1 MKVKKR
7 NGSQEEVSFD
17 KVINRLKKLCAEE
30 PKIDL
35 DIINIAQKVVNRIY
49 DGVKTTEL
57 DELAARTCASAITE
71 DPKYGELAS
80 RIIISN
86 NHKNT
91 SPSFSETIYM
101 LYHNK
106 NIFGKSAPLI
116 ADDVYKLVMNNKSK
130 LNDVIDYSRDF
141 NFDYFAFKTLEKA
154 YLMKINKKIVE
165 RIQHLIMRVSI
176 GLHKSDLKKAIET
189 YDLISNKYF
198 THATPTLFHGGSA
211 RPQLLS
217 CFLLGIDDSIQGIYK
232 CLLDCAMISKWAG
245 GIGIHISNVRA
256 KNSIIRSTNG
266 ITSGNVPMLRV
277 FNETARYVNQSGKR
291 NGSFA
296 IYLEPWHADILD
308 FLELRKNHGDENARA
323 RDLFYALWIPDLFM
337 HKVEKN
343 EEWCLFCPDEC
354 PGLTD
359 AYGEKFIELYN
370 KYELEGKYRKK
381 VKAREIW
388 KAVLTSQIET
398 GTPYLLYKNAANQ
411 KSNQQNLGTIK
422 SSNLCT
428 EILEY
433 SDDKEYACCTLASI
447 CISKFIEPPKLITD
461 NKLDDIHFIVY
472 SKPDCGYCK
481 LTKML
486 FKQYNLTYNEISG
499 FSESDDFEKNI
510 LSKSSFEINYKTKV
524 ETFPQIVLYNKHKEM
539 YVGGYQELEEL
550 LRPRYNFQKLY
561 EVTKVVTRNL
571 DNVIDINFY
580 PVPETKLSNMRHRP
594 LGIGVQGLADV
605 YCKMRYPFDSLEAS
619 QLNKE
624 IFATIYYASLTMSHE
639 LAKERG
645 VYSSFENSPL
655 SKGQLQF
662 DLWNTKPVEDVGI
675 DGCNLKLDWNT
686 LREKVMKEGVRNSLL
701 LAPIPT
707 ASTSQ
712 IMGNNECI
720 EPFTSNIYTRRTIA
734 GDFIVVNKY
743 LLNDLINLGMWNE
756 ELKNIIVYY
765 EGSIQ
770 QIETI
775 PKKLRDL
782 YKTAWELKQKVLI
795 DQAADRG
802 VYVCQSQ
809 SLNLFLQ
816 SPKFAQVSSMHFY
829 SWKKGLK
836 TGIYYLRTKAA
847 TKSQQFTIDP
857 KLLEKIKKQKTSTE
871 DIDKFSGNKTEVCEA
886 CSA

>member
-1 MKVKKR
+1 MKVEKR
-7 NGSQEEVSFD
+7 NGTFEEVSFD
-17 KVINRLKKLCAEE
+17 KVINRLKKLCSEE
-30 PKIDL
+30 PKIEL

-49 DGVKTTEL
+49 NGVLTTEL

-71 DPKYGELAS
+71 DPKYGQLAS

-91 SPSFSETIYM
+91 SPSFSETIYT

-106 NIFGKSAPLI
+106 NIFGKDAPLI
-116 ADDVYKLVMNNKSK
+116 ADDVYKIIMDNKSK
-130 LNDVIDYSRDF
+130 LNSVIDYSRDF

-154 YLMKINKKIVE
+154 YLMKVNKKIVE

-176 GLHKSDLKKAIET
+176 GIHKNDLKKAIET

-296 IYLEPWHADILD
+296 IYLEPWHADVME

-337 HKVEKN
+337 KKVEKN

-359 AYGEKFIELYN
+359 AYGDKFIELYN
-370 KYELEGKYRKK
+370 KYESEEKYRKK

-398 GTPYLLYKNAANQ
+398 GTPYLLYKNSANQ

-447 CISKFIEPPKLITD
+447 CLSKFIEEPSILNNNLEVTIYTKE
-461 NKLDDIHFIVY
+461 N
-472 SKPDCGYCK
+472 CGYCK
-481 LTKML
+481 LAKML
-486 FKQYNLTYNEISG
+486 CKQHKLKTHLFDKFTNEEQKKEFEEKYN
-499 FSESDDFEKNI
+499 
-510 LSKSSFEINYKTKV
+510 TKV
-524 ETFPQIVLYNKHKEM
+524 ETYPQIVIKQNDEIKYI
-539 YVGGYQELEEL
+539 GGYQEFENL
-550 LRPRYNFQKLY
+550 LRPRYNFKKLY

-605 YCKMRYPFDSLEAS
+605 YCKMRFPFDSLEAS

-624 IFATIYYASLTMSHE
+624 IFATIYYASLEMSYE
-639 LAKERG
+639 LGQEKEI
-645 VYSSFENSPL
+645 YSTFKGSPL
-655 SKGQLQF
+655 SKGLLQF
-662 DLWNTKPVEDVGI
+662 DLWKTEPVSFVGV
-675 DGCNLKLDWNT
+675 DNECKLNLDWTT
-686 LREKVMKEGVRNSLL
+686 LREKVTTGVRNSLL
-701 LAPIPT
+701 LAPMPT

-734 GDFIVVNKY
+734 GDFIVINKY

-756 ELKNIIVYY
+756 ELKNIIIYY

-775 PKKLRDL
+775 PKKLRQL

-857 KLLEKIKKQKTSTE
+857 KLLEKIKKQKTSTD

>member
-17 KVINRLKKLCAEE
+17 KVINRLKKLCSEE

-101 LYHNK
+101 LYVIIK
-106 NIFGKSAPLI
+106 IRFGKSAPLI
-116 ADDVYKLVMNNKSK
+116 ADDVYKVVMDNKSK

-154 YLMKINKKIVE
+154 HLMKVNKKIVE

-198 THATPTLFHGGSA
+198 THATPTLFHGGST

-296 IYLEPWHADILD
+296 IYLEPWHADVLD

-337 HKVEKN
+337 QKVEKN

-359 AYGEKFIELYN
+359 AYGEK
-370 KYELEGKYRKK
+370 
-381 VKAREIW
+381 
-388 KAVLTSQIET
+388 
-398 GTPYLLYKNAANQ
+398 
-411 KSNQQNLGTIK
+411 
-422 SSNLCT
+422 
-428 EILEY
+428 
-433 SDDKEYACCTLASI
+433 
-447 CISKFIEPPKLITD
+447 
-461 NKLDDIHFIVY
+461 
-472 SKPDCGYCK
+472 
-481 LTKML
+481 
-486 FKQYNLTYNEISG
+486 
-499 FSESDDFEKNI
+499 
-510 LSKSSFEINYKTKV
+510 
-524 ETFPQIVLYNKHKEM
+524 
-539 YVGGYQELEEL
+539 
-550 LRPRYNFQKLY
+550 
-561 EVTKVVTRNL
+561 
-571 DNVIDINFY
+571 
-580 PVPETKLSNMRHRP
+580 
-594 LGIGVQGLADV
+594 
-605 YCKMRYPFDSLEAS
+605 
-619 QLNKE
+619 
-624 IFATIYYASLTMSHE
+624 IF
-639 LAKERG
+639 
-645 VYSSFENSPL
+645 
-655 SKGQLQF
+655 
-662 DLWNTKPVEDVGI
+662 
-675 DGCNLKLDWNT
+675 
-686 LREKVMKEGVRNSLL
+686 
-701 LAPIPT
+701 
-707 ASTSQ
+707 
-712 IMGNNECI
+712 
-720 EPFTSNIYTRRTIA
+720 RTI
-734 GDFIVVNKY
+734 
-743 LLNDLINLGMWNE
+743 
-756 ELKNIIVYY
+756 
-765 EGSIQ
+765 Q
-770 QIETI
+770 
-775 PKKLRDL
+775 
-782 YKTAWELKQKVLI
+782 
-795 DQAADRG
+795 
-802 VYVCQSQ
+802 
-809 SLNLFLQ
+809 
-816 SPKFAQVSSMHFY
+816 
-829 SWKKGLK
+829 
-836 TGIYYLRTKAA
+836 
-847 TKSQQFTIDP
+847 
-857 KLLEKIKKQKTSTE
+857 
-871 DIDKFSGNKTEVCEA
+871 
-886 CSA
+886 